1 VTSRIHAD
9 RIRRQLDK
17 AEGYLMLKM
26 PRHAL
31 QILQKRSDWAT
42 MQFEA
47 SFLSGEAL
55 RALGQFREALK
66 PLEVAAALRPDSVD
80 VALALGWCYKRTHR
94 LAQAIDALQRASQH
108 NPDDHPL
115 KPLIHYNLACYWSLA
130 GDSAK
135 AIDELTEAL
144 VLEPEL
150 RSRLADESD
159 FDRIRNHPEF
169 ARLTG
174 DPKGDRQ
181 EKGDITLY

>member
-1 VTSRIHAD
+1 
-9 RIRRQLDK
+9 
-17 AEGYLMLKM
+17 
-26 PRHAL
+26 
-31 QILQKRSDWAT
+31 

-55 RALGQFREALK
+55 RALGHFREALK
-66 PLEVAAALRPDSVD
+66 PLEVAVALRPDSVD

-108 NPDDHPL
+108 NPYDPL

-135 AIDELTEAL
+135 ALDELTEAL
-144 VLEPEL
+144 SLDPAL
-150 RSRLADESD
+150 QSRLADEPD
-159 FDRIRNHPEF
+159 FDRIRNNPEF

-174 DPKGDRQ
+174 QPKGDRQ
-181 EKGDITLY
+181 EKGDITHH